1 MGRFGLDFSFEQ
13 PPPCR
18 TFRFVVCVILCFWCV
33 IQNCITVNSAIRQN
47 EFCAFTIKCIYLIVL
62 CFTIEISCTNLL
74 TNKISVFPGRTAIE
88 AAVGNNRNIAGRYLV
103 LVADQIAFFSA
114 AVLKYAIF
122 HFVDFP
128 GDYTAIPIQF
138 DAG

>member
-18 TFRFVVCVILCFWCV
+18 TFCFVVCVILCFWRV
-33 IQNCITVNSAIRQN
+33 VQNCITVNSAIRQN
-47 EFCAFTIKCIYLIVL
+47 EFCAFPIKCIYLIAL
-62 CFTIEISCTNLL
+62 CLTIEISCANLL
-74 TNKISVFPGRTAIE
+74 PNKIFAFPGRTTIE
-88 AAVGNNRNIAGRYLV
+88 TAGGNNRNIAGCYLV
-103 LVADQIAFFSA
+103 LVADQIAFFGT
-114 AVLKYAIF
+114 AVLKCSVF

>member
-1 MGRFGLDFSFEQ
+1 MGRFRLNFFFEQ
-13 PPPCR
+13 PSPCR
-18 TFRFVVCVILCFWCV
+18 AFCFVICVILCFWRIV
-33 IQNCITVNSAIRQN
+33 QNCITVNAAIRKN

-62 CFTIEISCTNLL
+62 CLTIEIFCTNLL
-74 TNKISVFPGRTAIE
+74 PNRIFVFTGRTTIE
-88 AAVGNNRNIAGRYLV
+88 ATVGNNRNIAGYYLV
-103 LVADQIAFFSA
+103 LVADQIAFFGA
-114 AVLKYAIF
+114 AVLKCAVF

>member
-1 MGRFGLDFSFEQ
+1 M
-13 PPPCR
+13 
-18 TFRFVVCVILCFWCV
+18 
-33 IQNCITVNSAIRQN
+33 A
-47 EFCAFTIKCIYLIVL
+47 L
-62 CFTIEISCTNLL
+62 CFTIEIFCTNLL
-74 TNKISVFPGRTAIE
+74 SNEISVFPGRTAIE
-88 AAVGNNRNIAGRYLV
+88 AAVGNNCNIAGRYLV